1 MTIKILK
8 PIYETFKQVSK
19 KGGGATPDEIINWF
33 KKNRPKRVETIMGM
47 DISNARDAYSNA
59 KTAFKRS
66 QNAEKNIK
74 NLTTKAEKFK
84 KGGLIDKPLG
94 AGG

>member
-1 MTIKILK
+1 MTVTILR
-8 PIYETFKQVSK
+8 PIYETFKQASK

-74 NLTTKAEKFK
+74 DLTTKAEKFK

>member
-1 MTIKILK
+1 M
-8 PIYETFKQVSK
+8 
-19 KGGGATPDEIINWF
+19 N
-33 KKNRPKRVETIMGM
+33 
-47 DISNARDAYSNA
+47 ISNARDAYSNA

-74 NLTTKAEKFK
+74 DLTTKAEKFK